1 MIEFY
6 LTKLELGL
14 LRQPAR
20 TNTARHLEV
29 ADTSQLLTR
38 LLVSVCPSKLSHYEF
53 SALIS

>member
-38 LLVSVCPSKLSHYEF
+38 LLVSVCPSKLSHCEF
-53 SALIS
+53 